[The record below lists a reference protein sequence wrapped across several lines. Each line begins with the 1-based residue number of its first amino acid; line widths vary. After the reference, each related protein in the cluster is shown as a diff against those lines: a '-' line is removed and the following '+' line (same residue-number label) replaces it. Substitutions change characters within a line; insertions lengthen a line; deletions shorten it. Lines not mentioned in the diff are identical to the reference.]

1 MNDLTNAVDPSEA
14 VQQLSMSDIISP
26 YIGVFFVAW
35 VVTILVTPLM
45 RRVAIYKKIVDWP
58 DDERKNHGQPVP
70 YLGGVAIFIGWLAGI
85 FLYFWI
91 SPHLPAKY
99 QLTAFT
105 FFPISIVF
113 GAVIITITGLVD
125 DVYGISPR
133 VKLGFQIIAAAMV
146 AQTDLGT
153 QLVGDTVRALGL
165 ADIAIIE
172 QWLAISY
179 GPAYWLGM
187 VIIAMFIIG
196 GCNSVNLLD
205 GLDGLAAGVLSIACF
220 GFLIITC
227 FIAIQIGDPADQVM
241 DHLEGTPAAATM
253 RAHLWSPVRVVMCL
267 SVLGALLG
275 FLPHNFNPAH
285 IFMGDAGSLLLG
297 YLCATTML
305 LFAHAPGA
313 AGPVMVSSALIVFA
327 LPIADT
333 ALAIFRRL
341 MSRRA
346 IYAGDNQHL
355 HHQLM
360 NAFSGMGLGPN
371 LSIKLAVVTMYGLSL
386 VFAALGCALLYYTR
400 WRFVLAVLLV
410 LFGFVLVAGYKAGQ
424 RHYLLTKTAPP
435 DIEQDLI
442 TNGQDVPTSSGS

>member
-1 MNDLTNAVDPSEA
+1 MNYLAIAADPSEA
-14 VQQLSMSDIISP
+14 IRQLSMSDVISP

-35 VVTILVTPLM
+35 LVTILVTPLM
-45 RRVAIYKKIVDWP
+45 RRVAINRRIVDWP
-58 DDERKNHGQPVP
+58 DDERKNHSQPMP
-70 YLGGVAIFIGWLAGI
+70 YLGGVAIFVGWLAGI

-99 QLTAFT
+99 QLTAFR
-105 FFPISIVF
+105 FFPIPIVI
-113 GAVIITITGLVD
+113 GAVIITVTGIVD

-133 VKLGFQIIAAAMV
+133 VKFAFQIIAAAMV
-146 AQTDLGT
+146 AHSDLGT

-165 ADIAIIE
+165 NSFPIIE
-172 QWLAISY
+172 QWLDIPY
-179 GPAYWLGM
+179 GPTYWLGM
-187 VIIAMFIIG
+187 VVVAVFIVG

-205 GLDGLAAGVLSIACF
+205 GLDGLAAGVLSIASL
-220 GFLIITC
+220 GFLIIAC
-227 FIAIQIGDPADQVM
+227 FIAVQMGDPVAQSVV
-241 DHLEGTPAAATM
+241 HLDDTAAEAAAK
-253 RAHLWSPVRVVMCL
+253 AHLWSPVRIVMCL
-267 SVLGALLG
+267 AILGALLG
-275 FLPHNFNPAH
+275 FLPHNFNPAN

-313 AGPVMVSSALIVFA
+313 AGPVMVTSALIVFA

-333 ALAIFRRL
+333 ALAIFRRI
-341 MSRRA
+341 MGRRA

-360 NAFSGMGLGPN
+360 NAFRGMGLGPN
-371 LSIKLAVVTMYGLSL
+371 LSVKLAVVSMYGLSL

-410 LFGFVLVAGYKAGQ
+410 FFGFVLVAGYKTGQ
-424 RHYLLTKTAPP
+424 RRSLLAKIDQPGAERDPLTDDQGT
-435 DIEQDLI
+435 
-442 TNGQDVPTSSGS
+442 PTSSGD